1 METKELRKF
10 CKKANKLKSTMPITD
25 NILVSKGQLVV
36 TDLKHFIVYNPP
48 EIDPDI
54 KCLIN
59 FKTFK
64 KIVDKVQTIDI
75 IPGDTVE
82 LETDKGTYS
91 IKQDQDVNDFPD
103 FPDDRMSKKDILSTE
118 DVKTIKKA
126 VHYTA
131 KDELRP
137 VMECVLIDDNHI
149 VATDAHKLLYKK
161 RKGSGHKFLINKF
174 VASLFEDKQHEVFAD
189 NKDQWIGIWDNL
201 YEYWY
206 VQEQGTYP
214 QWKAVIPD
222 TNNVPAKIKVK
233 SKDFKEALEA
243 AEPVLPS
250 IPKMRMQSNVKQN
263 KLNLYTKDLDFDVSY
278 NTDVPAQCDGES
290 ITIGINQ
297 KFMLQIL
304 KTEKYEEVEIKM
316 FNPDKAMII
325 NDEVLL
331 MPVDIDFIN

>member
-1 METKELRKF
+1 
-10 CKKANKLKSTMPITD
+10 
-25 NILVSKGQLVV
+25 
-36 TDLKHFIVYNPP
+36 
-48 EIDPDI
+48 
-54 KCLIN
+54 
-59 FKTFK
+59 
-64 KIVDKVQTIDI
+64 
-75 IPGDTVE
+75 
-82 LETDKGTYS
+82 
-91 IKQDQDVNDFPD
+91 
-103 FPDDRMSKKDILSTE
+103 MSKKDILSTE

-126 VHYTA
+126 VHYA
-131 KDELRP
+131 DADELRP
-137 VMECVLIDDNHI
+137 IMECIFIDGDYI

-161 RKGSGHKFLINKF
+161 RHKKRKGDGHKFLINKF

-222 TNNVPAKIKVK
+222 TSNVPVKIKVK

-250 IPKMRMQSNVKQN
+250 IPKMRMHVNQN
-263 KLNLYTKDLDFDVSY
+263 KFNLYTKDLDFDVSY

-304 KTEKYEEVEIKM
+304 KTEKYEQVEIKM

-331 MPVDIDFIN
+331 MPVDIDFID